1 MAANDWNTAATVVH
15 GIKGSVAYIWSDSE
29 VYHLAAEMEKMA
41 DSGQTQAFAERFGVL
56 SEGLRSVVGTK
67 DEDLSG

>member
-1 MAANDWNTAATVVH
+1 
-15 GIKGSVAYIWSDSE
+15 
-29 VYHLAAEMEKMA
+29 MEKMA

>member
-41 DSGQTQAFAERFGVL
+41 DSGQTLAFAERFGVL
-56 SEGLRSVVGTK
+56 QSLLAELQQV
-67 DEDLSG
+67 